1 MVSTLSSTKDSTT
14 HYYFISLNFRS
25 IEIEGERESSSKNK
39 CTLGKRG
46 GGEVAQKQTRAN
58 KGEGGGGQNLGILSK
73 LTF

>member
-46 GGEVAQKQTRAN
+46 GGGGGCAKTN
-58 KGEGGGGQNLGILSK
+58 KGKQGGRGGGKTWES
-73 LTF
+73 